1 VTGNPL
7 FDDDKDIALVVTS
20 VRDITELVELKDK
33 LHERT
38 LEVNRYL
45 AELDHIKT
53 LQGQNKTF
61 ITKNKKVLEIMEI
74 AVKAAQLDS
83 SI

>member
-1 VTGNPL
+1 VIEKRNPSHHAGTQKRKKILVTGNPL

-38 LEVNRYL
+38 WR
-45 AELDHIKT
+45 
-53 LQGQNKTF
+53 
-61 ITKNKKVLEIMEI
+61 
-74 AVKAAQLDS
+74 
-83 SI
+83 